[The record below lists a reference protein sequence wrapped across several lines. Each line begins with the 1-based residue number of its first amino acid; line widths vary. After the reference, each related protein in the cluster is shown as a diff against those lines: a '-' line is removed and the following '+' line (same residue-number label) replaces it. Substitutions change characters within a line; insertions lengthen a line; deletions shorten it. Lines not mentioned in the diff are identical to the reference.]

1 MPPISPLASRP
12 TPIPDLPAGSLSDEE
27 IVARVVAGETE
38 LFELLMRRHNQS
50 LFRILRGV
58 ADRAADAEDL
68 LQDAWVKAFQHL
80 ASFRGEARFSTWVA
94 RIAIHEAGA
103 RARRGRRFEAL
114 SPSVED
120 ALRAPRGEEPQH
132 RAETTELRG
141 LLEAAIDGLSPALR
155 AVLVLRDVEG
165 LSTADTAT
173 TLDLSVE
180 AVKVRLH
187 RARAALRRELDRS
200 LGGAMSAL
208 YSFDGDRCDRVV
220 AGVWESLG
228 LHRLP

>member
-1 MPPISPLASRP
+1 MSSSAPRP
-12 TPIPDLPAGSLSDEE
+12 TPSPLLEAPAGSLPDEE
-27 IVARVVAGETE
+27 IVARVVGGETE

-58 ADRAADAEDL
+58 ADRAGDAEEL

-80 ASFRGEARFSTWVA
+80 ATFRGEARFSTWVA

-114 SPSVED
+114 SPVVEE
-120 ALRAPRGEEPQH
+120 ALRAPRGEEPLH
-132 RAETTELRG
+132 RAETSELRR
-141 LLEAAIDGLSPALR
+141 LLEEAIDGLSPALR

-165 LSTADTAT
+165 LSTAETAAA
-173 TLDLSVE
+173 LDLSAE

-187 RARAALRRELDRS
+187 RARTALRGALDRS
-200 LGGAMSAL
+200 LGGAMGAL

-220 AGVWESLG
+220 AGVWEKLG
-228 LHRLP
+228 LH